1 MHCLLGGKFSNWHN
15 TTKKLSSNDI
25 HTFTFKKI
33 EPIILV
39 SKSSRISV
47 SITNND
53 VIRKFCKTICRDL
66 NSSAP
71 DRFHGRD
78 DQLRAI
84 GMAKLYYCNFFF
96 KSMHNLNPSA
106 EKKPEP
112 RHYPWINPLLVSA
125 RFTYVFFLFVY

>member
-1 MHCLLGGKFSNWHN
+1 MVASSQIDI
-15 TTKKLSSNDI
+15 TPPKKLSSNDI